1 MIEEPALTNLFL
13 VPTDFSDA
21 SLNACFFSFELAAK
35 LNARIKLIHAY
46 GMPEVR
52 PMSFDDT
59 DFYAGTISNHVNEFR
74 AEADK
79 NMAKLLEK
87 IKKYQ
92 KNKSLPEVSVSHNII
107 NGNPDEVI
115 LYTADTEK
123 AGLIIMGI
131 SGKEVR
137 TFEPMGKIASRVAEK
152 TTQTPVLVVPE
163 DLKFESIE
171 NVRNVL
177 YITDF
182 DESDFQAIG
191 KLISI
196 VKRLETNIF
205 CLHIGNEEGDDW
217 DKVKMEGL
225 KEYFNKVYGKPNVK
239 SDLIFSKDI
248 LKALD
253 EFIISKNI
261 DLISLTTHKRNIIS
275 KLINPSI
282 ALKILYHTRIPLLIF
297 HK

>member
-1 MIEEPALTNLFL
+1 MIEESTLTDLFL

-21 SLNACFFSFELAAK
+21 SLNACFFSIELASK

-46 GMPEVR
+46 GIPEVR

-59 DFYAGTISNHVNEFR
+59 DFYAGTISNQVNEIR

-79 NMAKLLEK
+79 SMANLLDK
-87 IKKYQ
+87 IKMYQ
-92 KNKSLPEVSVSHNII
+92 KTKSLQEVPIANNII

-115 LYTADTEK
+115 LYTADAEK
-123 AGLIIMGI
+123 SRLVIMGI

-137 TFEPMGKIASRVAEK
+137 TFEPMGKIASRIAEK
-152 TTQTPVLVVPE
+152 TTNTPVLVIPE

-171 NVRNVL
+171 KVRNIL

-196 VKRLETNIF
+196 VRKLEPDIY
-205 CLHIGNEEGDDW
+205 CLHIGNEDTDPW

-225 KEYFNKVYGKPNVK
+225 REYFNKVYGKPNVK

-248 LKALD
+248 LKSLD
-253 EFIISKNI
+253 EFIVTMNI